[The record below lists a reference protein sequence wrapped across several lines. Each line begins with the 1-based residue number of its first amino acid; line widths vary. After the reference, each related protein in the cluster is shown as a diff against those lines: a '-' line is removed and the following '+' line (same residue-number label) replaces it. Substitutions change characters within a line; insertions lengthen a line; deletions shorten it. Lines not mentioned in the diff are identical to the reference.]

1 MKGGETMRQLKQLK
15 VTHVSYVDK
24 AANQTEFFLTKS
36 ADKPNFTKEVQL
48 VTKADDPQKL
58 VYGVVYAP
66 DVKDSHGD
74 FADAETIE
82 KAAHEFMTNY
92 QQIDKQHD
100 FTTNAGQIVESYI
113 APVDMTFDETT
124 IAKGTWVLVTKATDE
139 IWENI
144 QKGELTGYS
153 LAGTADVEE
162 VEKATKDIFDKNQ
175 TYRDMDSSLSA
186 FRSAT
191 WSILDN
197 YHQSDAEKLAS
208 IQSEI
213 TELSQ
218 LISSISPINKSNEQT
233 TKQEK
238 QGFAQTIS
246 AVVKSIFV
254 PKNKGDEEMTPEEL
268 KKALGDALQPL
279 ADRLDAVEKA
289 TKKPEVDETDE
300 GEDKKGKKDKKD
312 EALDADAITKAVQAV
327 VEPLNAKIEQL
338 EKSRISNVQETNYQQ
353 AEEIEKSSVPGYV
366 NEVFPITEK

>member
-36 ADKPNFTKEVQL
+36 ADTPNFTKEVQL

-82 KAAHEFMTNY
+82 KAAHEFMANY

-113 APVDMTFDETT
+113 APVDMVFDETT

-162 VEKATKDIFDKNQ
+162 VEKATKDIFDKGK
-175 TYRDMDSSLSA
+175 TYRDIDSAISA

-191 WSILDN
+191 WSIIDQYN
-197 YHQSDAEKLAS
+197 ASDADKLAGV
-208 IQSEI
+208 QAEI
-213 TELSQ
+213 SELSQ
-218 LISSISPINKSNEQT
+218 LISGIQPVTKSNET
-233 TKQEK
+233 PKQEK

-254 PKNKGDEEMTPEEL
+254 PKNKEDEEMTAEEL
-268 KKALGDALQPL
+268 QKALGDALQPF
-279 ADRLDAVEKA
+279 ADRLDEIEKA
-289 TKKPEVDETDE
+289 AKAPKTDE
-300 GEDKKGKKDKKD
+300 PEDKGKKDD
-312 EALDADAITKAVQAV
+312 ETLDADAITKAVQAA

-353 AEEIEKSSVPGYV
+353 TTEIEKSSVPGYV

>member
-1 MKGGETMRQLKQLK
+1 MRQLKQLK

-36 ADKPNFTKEVQL
+36 ADTPNFTKEVQL

-82 KAAHEFMTNY
+82 KAAHEFMANF

-153 LAGTADVEE
+153 LAGTAEVEE
-162 VEKATKDIFDKNQ
+162 IEKATKDIFDKGK
-175 TYRDMDSSLSA
+175 TYRDIISAISA
-186 FRSAT
+186 FQSAS
-191 WSILDN
+191 WNILDM
-197 YHQSDAEKLAS
+197 YQDTDAEKLAG

-213 TELSQ
+213 SELSQ
-218 LISSISPINKSNEQT
+218 LISSIQPVTKSNKQT
-233 TKQEK
+233 DKQEK

-246 AVVKSIFV
+246 AVVKSIFA
-254 PKNKGDEEMTPEEL
+254 PKNKEDEEMTHEEL
-268 KKALGDALQPL
+268 QKALNDALQPF
-279 ADRLDAVEKA
+279 ADRLDEIEKA
-289 TKKPEVDETDE
+289 TKKPEVDDPKEDE
-300 GEDKKGKKDKKD
+300 KNKKKKD
-312 EALDADAITKAVQAV
+312 EKDEKKLDTDAITKAVQAAV
-327 VEPLNAKIEQL
+327 APLNDKIAQL
-338 EKSRISNVQETNYQQ
+338 EKARISNVQESNY
-353 AEEIEKSSVPGYV
+353 AEATVIEKSSVPSYV
-366 NEVFPITEK
+366 NAVFPVIEK

>member
-82 KAAHEFMTNY
+82 KAAHEFMANF

-139 IWENI
+139 IWENV

-153 LAGTADVEE
+153 LAGTAEVEE
-162 VEKATKDIFDKNQ
+162 IEKATKDIFDKGK
-175 TYRDMDSSLSA
+175 TYRDIDSAISA
-186 FRSAT
+186 FRSAA
-191 WSILDN
+191 WSVMDQ
-197 YHQSDAEKLAS
+197 YQATDAEKLAG

-218 LISSISPINKSNEQT
+218 LISGIQPVTKAGKEEGLAKSISS
-233 TKQEK
+233 
-238 QGFAQTIS
+238 F
-246 AVVKSIFV
+246 VKSIFV
-254 PKNKGDEEMTPEEL
+254 PKNKEDEEMTQEEL
-268 KKALGDALQPL
+268 QKALGEALQPF
-279 ADRLDAVEKA
+279 ADRLDEIEKA
-289 TKKPEVDETDE
+289 TKKPEVEVPE
-300 GEDKKGKKDKKD
+300 EDKKKKGKKDKED
-312 EALDADAITKAVQAV
+312 ALDVDVITKAVQAA
-327 VEPLNAKIEQL
+327 VEPLNAKIEKL

-353 AEEIEKSSVPGYV
+353 TEVKKSEVPGYIEAMYPTV
-366 NEVFPITEK
+366 EN